1 MTEIDQDEF
10 MNNKHRKVCT
20 TLNYIQHF
28 FILISTVT
36 GCIWIS
42 AFASLLGILI
52 EITSSAI
59 WLKLCSIASG
69 IKKYKP
75 IITKKTKHGEIIMLA
90 KTKLNI
96 LEDLISKSLIDS
108 YINNDECFSKSCVKR
123 IGWHERRNQNFKG

>member
-1 MTEIDQDEF
+1 MKVIEETSNYFMTEIDQDEF

-69 IKKYKP
+69 IKK
-75 IITKKTKHGEIIMLA
+75 
-90 KTKLNI
+90 
-96 LEDLISKSLIDS
+96 
-108 YINNDECFSKSCVKR
+108 
-123 IGWHERRNQNFKG
+123 